1 MEESDDRCC
10 PNLNQALYRGHSK
23 CLRLLITEGA
33 DVNQRIDCSETI
45 LMKAVEGFSIED
57 IRFLISAGA
66 DVNATRPFGLTV
78 LMIAA
83 RKSRDDVIQMLIEA
97 GADVNAADS
106 GGVTA
111 LLHAA
116 KYGWESS
123 LVVLAETGADLNVTS
138 PSGETPLNMMVK
150 LSRYAGVKYLV
161 EKGADVNYNPYRTAL
176 HYGVMV
182 SNVNSTRL
190 LLGAGAD
197 VNIPDEKG
205 ITPLMLASRR
215 KLYRLLSRETNDTT
229 ITLMSIC
236 RRAIRKYLVGMDR
249 RQTNL
254 YVQVP
259 KLGLPTSVVN
269 YLLYKNDDQE

>member
-1 MEESDDRCC
+1 MGPSDNRSC
-10 PNLNQALYRGHSK
+10 PILNQALYRRHSK
-23 CLRLLITEGA
+23 CLKLLIVEGA
-33 DVNQRIDCSETI
+33 DVNQKIDGDETV
-45 LMKAVEGFSIED
+45 LMKAMEGCSTED

-78 LMIAA
+78 LMIATK
-83 RKSRDDVIQMLIEA
+83 KSRDDVVRMLIDA

-116 KYGWESS
+116 KHGLESS
-123 LVVLAETGADLNVTS
+123 LMVLVEAWARLNVKS
-138 PSGETPLNMMVK
+138 LFGETPLNMMVK
-150 LSRYAGVKYLV
+150 LSQHACVKYLV
-161 EKGADVNYNPYRTAL
+161 EKGAYVNYIPYRTAL
-176 HYGVMV
+176 YYGVMV
-182 SNVNSTRL
+182 SNVNSIRL
-190 LLGAGAD
+190 LLGPGAD
-197 VNIPDEKG
+197 VNIPDDKG

-215 KLYRLLSRETNDTT
+215 ELYRLLLRETNDTT

-236 RRAIRKYLVGMDR
+236 RRAIRKYLLGMAR

-254 YVQVP
+254 YVQVT
-259 KLGLPTSVVN
+259 KLGLPTSIAD